1 MVPYKIKSVFNWCH
15 YLFIVTDVVAH
26 IQEEKKSAD
35 IGRLFAVVHIDGKQR
50 KVTTE
55 DLVVINGFF
64 PPQIGDKIRLEKVG
78 LTETDILRA
87 DASEIKLHL
96 IW

>member
-1 MVPYKIKSVFNWCH
+1 
-15 YLFIVTDVVAH
+15 
-26 IQEEKKSAD
+26 
-35 IGRLFAVVHIDGKQR
+35 VVHIDGKQR

-96 IW
+96 I